1 MIPGSHSRRA
11 SSRPPM
17 GNNRAKRK
25 SGGELLPAVAA
36 EPASLVVVAGADAGG
51 CDADDVL
58 RGDEA
63 VVADR
68 RHTMRRRTATIL
80 AQN

>member
-1 MIPGSHSRRA
+1 MTPGCHSPAARA

-17 GNNRAKRK
+17 GNSAKRK
-25 SGGELLPAVAA
+25 SGGELLPVVAA
-36 EPASLVVVAGADAGG
+36 EPPSLVVVAGADAGG

-68 RHTMRRRTATIL
+68 RQTMTT
-80 AQN
+80 

>member
-1 MIPGSHSRRA
+1 MV
-11 SSRPPM
+11 
-17 GNNRAKRK
+17 RAKRK

-58 RGDEA
+58 WLLSGTRQCGGGQ
-63 VVADR
+63 R
-68 RHTMRRRTATIL
+68 RYSP
-80 AQN
+80 N